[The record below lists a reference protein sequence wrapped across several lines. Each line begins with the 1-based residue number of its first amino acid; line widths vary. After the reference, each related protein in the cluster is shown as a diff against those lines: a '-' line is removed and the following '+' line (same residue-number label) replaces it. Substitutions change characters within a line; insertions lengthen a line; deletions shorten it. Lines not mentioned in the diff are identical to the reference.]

1 MTPDQARAI
10 KILCEIHEW
19 TEGDF
24 ACFGDAPKHVRQVDM
39 IETALRAARGEVH
52 RELVNQ
58 RQGQIEAAEH
68 LMRQAAYRHSFETA
82 RLFQIQIEM
91 LKSDVREFTEAAAL
105 DAGKEW

>member
-1 MTPDQARAI
+1 MTPDQVRAI

-24 ACFGDAPKHVRQVDM
+24 ARFGDAPKHVRQVDM
-39 IETALRAARGEVH
+39 IETALRAARGEVY

-82 RLFQIQIEM
+82 RLFQIQVEM